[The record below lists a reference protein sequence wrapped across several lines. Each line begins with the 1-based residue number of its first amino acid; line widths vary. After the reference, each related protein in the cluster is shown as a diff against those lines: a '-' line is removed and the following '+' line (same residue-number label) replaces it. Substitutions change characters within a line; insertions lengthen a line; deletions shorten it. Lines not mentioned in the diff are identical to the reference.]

1 VTRTEHRVLGWLAVV
16 CVGLWLAAGCAPSV
30 TEQQILSNQGVP
42 KYVFL
47 FIGDGMG
54 VAHVHAAE
62 MYLGAIDNAKAG
74 KTRPGVR
81 RLTMTQ
87 FPVSGLIT
95 TYSASNQV
103 TDSAAAGTALA
114 TGHKTS
120 NGTIAMDPEGKR
132 CYTSVA
138 TAARA
143 RGMKV
148 GIVSSTCITD
158 ATPAVFYAHQP
169 YRGEQYEIGLQLAA
183 SPFEYIAGS
192 EVGKADG
199 PQGNILDIARGNGVQ
214 VATSRYE
221 LAACRPGRR
230 VFFQEKIPYEI
241 DRPPHRVSLAEL
253 TAKGIELL
261 DNPDGFFMMVEGGK
275 IDGSAHINDAATT
288 VGEVL
293 ALDAAIDEAVRFY
306 RKHPLETLIVVTA
319 DHETGA
325 MALNNDY
332 KRSPLGM
339 AVLAGQTQSW
349 NAFNVEVFE
358 EVKKTQAWTSAEDNI
373 PENLWQALGS
383 RFGLTR
389 DALTAAEKVMLED
402 AYDASMASR
411 GKVDEKGRRLSI
423 PGYGR
428 YEPLPLTAAK
438 LVGYRA
444 GIGWSTFGHSPM
456 PVPVWAVGA
465 AAWRFSGF
473 KDNTDIAK
481 NLAAAMRVEL
491 PEPQL
496 ASKMT
501 QTDSAVPRQ
510 DYTNRADMVPAG
522 N

>member
-1 VTRTEHRVLGWLAVV
+1 MTRIERRATCWLAVA

-30 TEQQILSNQGVP
+30 TEQQVLSNQGVP

-62 MYLGAIDNAKAG
+62 IYLGAVENAKAG
-74 KTRPGVR
+74 KSGPGMH

-95 TYSASNQV
+95 TYSASSQV

-120 NGTIAMDPEGKR
+120 NGTVSMDPDGR
-132 CYTSVA
+132 LCYTSVA

-169 YRGEQYEIGLQLAA
+169 YRGEQYEVGLQLAA

-192 EVGKADG
+192 EVGEAEG
-199 PQGNILDIARGNGVQ
+199 PQGNILDIARSKGVQ

-221 LAACRPGRR
+221 LATCRPGRR

-275 IDGSAHINDAATT
+275 IDGGGHNNDAAATI
-288 VGEVL
+288 GEVL
-293 ALDAAIDEAVRFY
+293 ALDAAIDEAMRFY

-349 NAFNVEVFE
+349 NAFSFEVFNS
-358 EVKKTQAWTSAEDNI
+358 VKETQTWTSTGDNI
-373 PENLWQALGS
+373 PEDLWQALGS
-383 RFGLTR
+383 RFGLTW
-389 DALTAAEKVMLED
+389 DTLTDAEKTMLED

-411 GKVDEKGRRLSI
+411 GKVDEKGRRLAV
-423 PGYGR
+423 PGYSR

-465 AAWRFSGF
+465 AAWRFDGF
-473 KDNTDIAK
+473 NDNTDIPK
-481 NLAAAMRVEL
+481 GLAAAMRIEL
-491 PEPQL
+491 PEPQT
-496 ASKMT
+496 AAEMARS
-501 QTDSAVPRQ
+501 DSAAPRQ
-510 DYTNRADMVPAG
+510 DYTNRADMVPARK
-522 N
+522 